1 MRGSTSIPAE
11 EALSDLSGM
20 LIDVLIGLTLSSN
33 PAEARFRVDGSHR
46 VVDRQSGSHPLESE
60 QRRPI
65 PDADLF

>member
-1 MRGSTSIPAE
+1 
-11 EALSDLSGM
+11 M